1 MQIFFAGA
9 EAPTHLN
16 LLKQCGVERVAVN
29 INNLA
34 RHTSKYADWASSDR
48 FGGLDWI
55 VYADTPAV
63 RRSLSWNSLTG
74 SQVRLRGRCRPG
86 QLGH

>member
-16 LLKQCGVERVAVN
+16 LLKQCGVERVAIN

-34 RHTSKYADWASSDR
+34 RHTSKYGDWATNDR
-48 FGGLDWI
+48 LGGLD
-55 VYADTPAV
+55 
-63 RRSLSWNSLTG
+63 
-74 SQVRLRGRCRPG
+74 
-86 QLGH
+86 